1 MIHPLADVKSIK
13 IGNNTKIW
21 QFAVILENAVI
32 GDDCNI
38 NCHTFIEND
47 ILIGNRVT
55 VKSGV
60 YLWDGIRVE
69 DDVFIGPNVTFAN
82 DAFPRSKQ
90 YPDAFQETILKKGCS
105 IGANATILGGTTIGE
120 YALIGAGSVVTKNVL
135 PHSLVV
141 GNPAKQIAWVNA
153 NGEKLKLVD
162 GVLCDSIGHIYKEID
177 GQLIVNK

>member
-1 MIHPLADVKSIK
+1 M
-13 IGNNTKIW
+13 
-21 QFAVILENAVI
+21 
-32 GDDCNI
+32 
-38 NCHTFIEND
+38 
-47 ILIGNRVT
+47 
-55 VKSGV
+55 
-60 YLWDGIRVE
+60 
-69 DDVFIGPNVTFAN
+69 FIGPNVTFAN